1 MGFRIVVFLIIA
13 AGYLALAF
21 AASAA
26 NVDKLLRLEEYRRG
40 MPAADWPE
48 PGTVFAYA

>member
-1 MGFRIVVFLIIA
+1 MFLFIA

-26 NVDKLLRLEEYRRG
+26 DVDKLLRLEEYRRA
-40 MPAADWPE
+40 MPTEGWPE
-48 PGTVFAYA
+48 AGTVFAYA